1 MFFKPRDESLST
13 KIKLA
18 DYLINRLSEYGVNE
32 VFQVY
37 GAATGH
43 LVDAFVRAKDIRYI
57 APFHEQACG
66 FAAEGYAKVS
76 GNFGVAMATSGPG
89 GQNLVTCAGNCY
101 FDSVPCLFIT
111 GQIKQQFM
119 RPDKSIR
126 QIGFQE
132 SDMVGLMSSVTK
144 YSVMVSKPEDIRYQ
158 LEKAVHLMKSGRP
171 GPVHLDIPIDVAK
184 SIVDI
189 DDLFPYD
196 EQVELAYDK
205 DKINQQIDEFLAD
218 LQNCERPSL
227 MVGGGVRLAGAEKDI
242 LKLGEKLKIPVFPTW
257 NALDIICSDYPYY
270 GGRIGTYG
278 GAGRNFGIQN
288 TDLLLAIGSRI
299 SGRIT
304 GGNIHSFA
312 REAKKYMVDVD
323 RPALQKKLQ
332 QVPFDVCIL
341 SDAKLFIQMLLDRI
355 DEIPDF
361 SKWLEK
367 CIYWR
372 NKYDPVTDDMYD
384 TSEYVNQYAFT
395 RILSE
400 EMKSNDILVGDCG
413 GNIVVVNH
421 CFRTKTG
428 QRYFTNNGNSPMG
441 FSFAGA
447 IGAWFASDKE
457 KQNVVCIIGD
467 GGMNMNIQEL
477 QTLIN
482 YNVGIKV
489 IILNNHIYGITKA
502 FQETNFEGR
511 MEACGP
517 IGYNPPNFL
526 KVAGAYGLQTVSIQ
540 GSNYEFIRQQIRDIL
555 DHDGPLIVDVNC
567 YEQHTY
573 EPKLIGWETP
583 IEDMY
588 PYLDREEF
596 LENMIIEPLD
606 ISLNPDRLVYPTKAG
621 SESME

>member
-1 MFFKPRDESLST
+1 MST

-18 DYLINRLSEYGVNE
+18 DYLINRLAQYGVKE

-43 LVDAFVRAKDIRYI
+43 LVDAFVRADNIRYI

-158 LEKAVHLMKSGRP
+158 LEKAIYLMKSGRP

-184 SIVDI
+184 SIIDI

-196 EQVELAYDK
+196 EQIELAYDK
-205 DKINQQIDEFLAD
+205 DKINQQIDEFLKD

-323 RPALQKKLQ
+323 QPALQKKLQ

-355 DEIPDF
+355 DKIPDF

-384 TSEYVNQYAFT
+384 TSEHVNQYAFT

-457 KQNVVCIIGD
+457 EQNVVCIIGD

-526 KVAGAYGLQTVSIQ
+526 KVAEAYGLQTVSIQ
-540 GSNYEFIRQQIRDIL
+540 GSNYELIRQQIRDIL
-555 DHDGPLIVDVNC
+555 DHHGPLIVDVNC

>member
-1 MFFKPRDESLST
+1 MNKN
-13 KIKLA
+13 IKVA
-18 DYLINRLSEYGVNE
+18 DYLINRLSEYGVEE
-32 VFQVY
+32 VFQFY

-43 LVDAFVRAKDIRYI
+43 LVDAFVRAENIRYI

-66 FAAEGYAKVS
+66 FAAEGYAKVN

-89 GQNLVTCAGNCY
+89 GQNLITCAGNCFY
-101 FDSVPCLFIT
+101 DSVPCLFIT

-132 SDMVGLMSSVTK
+132 SNMTGCFEPVTK
-144 YSVMVSKPEDIRYQ
+144 YSVMVTKPEDIRYE
-158 LEKAVHLMKSGRP
+158 LEKAIHIMKSGRP

-184 SIVDI
+184 AVINL
-189 DDLFPYD
+189 DDLMPYD
-196 EQVELAYDK
+196 DAISMSYDE
-205 DKINQQIDEFLAD
+205 DKINHQINQFLAD
-218 LQNCERPSL
+218 LKNSKRPAL
-227 MVGGGVRLAGAEKDI
+227 MIGGGVRLAGAEKDI
-242 LKLGEKLKIPVFPTW
+242 LELGNLLKIPVFPTW

-270 GGRIGTYG
+270 AGRIGTYG

-323 RPALQKKLQ
+323 KAGLQRKLQ
-332 QVPFDVCIL
+332 QVPFDVCIY
-341 SDAKLFIQMLLDRI
+341 SDAKLFIKLLIERAK
-355 DEIPDF
+355 ELPDF
-361 SKWLEK
+361 SDWMARCESWK
-367 CIYWR
+367 
-372 NKYDPVTDDMYD
+372 NKYDPVTQDMFAPA
-384 TSEYVNQYAFT
+384 EHVNQYAFT
-395 RILSE
+395 RVLSE
-400 EMKSNDILVGDCG
+400 QMKENDILVGDCG
-413 GNIVVVNH
+413 GNIVVINH
-421 CFRTKTG
+421 CFKTKTG

-441 FSFAGA
+441 FSFAGS

-457 KQNVVCIIGD
+457 QNVVCIIGD
-467 GGMNMNIQEL
+467 GGMSMNIQEL

-482 YNVGIKV
+482 YNVGVKV
-489 IILNNHIYGITKA
+489 IILNNNIYGITKA

-517 IGYNPPNFL
+517 VGYNPPDFV
-526 KVAGAYGLQTVSIQ
+526 KVAEGYGLKTMRIE
-540 GSNYEFIRQQIRDIL
+540 GSDYDLIREQIDDML
-555 DHDGPLIVDVNC
+555 SYDGPLIVDVNC

-588 PYLDREEF
+588 PYLPREEF

-606 ISLNPDRLVYPTKAG
+606 ISLNPERLVYPTKVG

>member
-1 MFFKPRDESLST
+1 LTNTK
-13 KIKLA
+13 KIKVA
-18 DYLINRLSEYGVNE
+18 DYLINRLSEYGVRE

-43 LVDAFVRAKDIRYI
+43 LVDAFVRAEGIRYI

-66 FAAEGYAKVS
+66 FAAEGYAKVT

-89 GQNLVTCAGNCY
+89 GQNLVTPAGNCY

-119 RPDKSIR
+119 RPDPSIR

-132 SDMVGLMSSVTK
+132 SDMVGTMRSVTK
-144 YSVMVSKPEDIRYQ
+144 YSVMITKPEDIKYE
-158 LEKAVHLMKSGRP
+158 LEKAIHIMTSGRP

-184 SIVDI
+184 ALVNQ
-189 DDLFPYD
+189 DDLIGYD
-196 EQVELAYDK
+196 TDLTLEYSIKKIEQQVDRYV
-205 DKINQQIDEFLAD
+205 AD
-218 LQNCERPSL
+218 LLLSERPAL
-227 MVGGGVRLAGAEKDI
+227 MIGGGVRLAGAEDVI
-242 LKLGEKLKIPVFPTW
+242 LDLGRKLKIPVYPTW
-257 NALDIICSDYPYY
+257 NALDIICSDYEFY

-278 GAGRNFGIQN
+278 GPGRNFGIQN
-288 TDLLLAIGSRI
+288 SDLLLAIGSRI

-312 REAKKYMVDVD
+312 REAKKYIVDVD
-323 RPALQKKLQ
+323 KAGLQRKLQ
-332 QVPFDVCIL
+332 QVPFEECIL
-341 SDAKLFIQMLLDRI
+341 SDAKLFIKILSDKLDELDRMPKF
-355 DEIPDF
+355 E
-361 SKWLEK
+361 KWTDK
-367 CIYWR
+367 CMEWKT
-372 NKYDPVTDDMYD
+372 KYDPVTDDMYEK
-384 TSEYVNQYAFT
+384 SEYVHPYAFT

-400 EMKSNDILVGDCG
+400 EMSSNDILVGDCG
-413 GNIVVVNH
+413 GNIVVINH
-421 CFRTKTG
+421 SFKTKTG

-441 FSFAGA
+441 FSFAA
-447 IGAWFASDKE
+447 SIGAWFASDKE

-477 QTLIN
+477 QTLVN
-482 YNVGIKV
+482 YNVCVKV

-517 IGYNPPNFL
+517 IGYNPPDFI
-526 KVAGAYGLQTVSIQ
+526 KIAKAYGLETMTID
-540 GSNYEFIRQQIRDIL
+540 GSDYKQIRNQIKDMMT
-555 DHDGPLIVDVNC
+555 HNGPLIIDVNC
-567 YEQHTY
+567 HEHHTY

-596 LENMIIEPLD
+596 LSNMIIKPLD
-606 ISLNPDRLVYPTKAG
+606 ISLNPERLVRPTLA
-621 SESME
+621 EDTME

>member
-1 MFFKPRDESLST
+1 MGK
-13 KIKLA
+13 KIKVA
-18 DYLINRLSEYGVNE
+18 DYLINRLEEYGIRE

-66 FAAEGYAKVS
+66 FAAEGYAKVN

-132 SDMVGLMSSVTK
+132 SDMVGLMNTVTK
-144 YSVMVSKPEDIRYQ
+144 YSVMVSKPEDIRYE
-158 LEKAVHLMKSGRP
+158 LEKAISIMKSGRP

-184 SIVDI
+184 AIVDL
-189 DDLFPYD
+189 DDLFSYD
-196 EQVELAYDK
+196 NTIEMQYNEEN
-205 DKINQQIDEFLAD
+205 INKQIDEFLLD
-218 LQNCERPSL
+218 LQNSKRPAL
-227 MVGGGVRLAGAEKDI
+227 MVGGGVRLAKAEKDI
-242 LKLGEKLKIPVFPTW
+242 LELGKKLKIPVFPTW

-278 GAGRNFGIQN
+278 GPGRNFGIQN

-323 RPALQKKLQ
+323 KAGLQRKLQ
-332 QVPFDVCIL
+332 QVPFDVCIY
-341 SDAKLFIQMLLDRI
+341 SDAKLFVRLLMERI
-355 DEIPDF
+355 DKIPDF
-361 SKWLEK
+361 SEWMNK
-367 CIYWR
+367 CAHWR
-372 NKYDPVTDDMYD
+372 DKYDPVTREMFLPGK
-384 TSEYVNQYAFT
+384 YVNQYAFT

-400 EMKSNDILVGDCG
+400 QMKPNDILVGDCG

-421 CFRTKTG
+421 CFKTKTG

-441 FSFAGA
+441 FSFAGS

-482 YNVGIKV
+482 YNIGVKV

-511 MEACGP
+511 MEACGAL
-517 IGYNPPNFL
+517 GYNPPDFI
-526 KVAGAYGLQTVSIQ
+526 KVAKAYELDTMRIEGTDYSM
-540 GSNYEFIRQQIRDIL
+540 IRNQIDEML
-555 DHDGPLIVDVNC
+555 NHTGPLIIDVNC

-588 PYLDREEF
+588 PYLPRDEF
-596 LENMIIEPLD
+596 LENMYIKPLD
-606 ISLNPDRLVYPTKAG
+606 ISLNPERLVYPTKATTD
-621 SESME
+621 SME

>member
-1 MFFKPRDESLST
+1 MST

>member
-1 MFFKPRDESLST
+1 MSN

-18 DYLINRLSEYGVNE
+18 DYLINRLAEYGIEE

-43 LVDAFVRAKDIRYI
+43 LVDAFVRAKGIRYI

-66 FAAEGYAKVS
+66 FAAEGYAKVN

-89 GQNLVTCAGNCY
+89 GQNLATCAGNCY

-132 SDMVGLMSSVTK
+132 SDMVGLMSTVTK
-144 YSVMVSKPEDIRYQ
+144 YSVMVTKPEDIRYQ
-158 LEKAVHLMKSGRP
+158 LEKCIHIMKSGRP
-171 GPVHLDIPIDVAK
+171 GPVHLDIPIDIAK
-184 SIVDI
+184 AMINPDE
-189 DDLFPYD
+189 LFPYD
-196 EQVELAYDK
+196 VSLEMSYNEN
-205 DKINQQIDEFLAD
+205 KINQQIDEFLED
-218 LQNCERPSL
+218 LKNSERPAL
-227 MVGGGVRLAGAEKDI
+227 MIGGGVRLAGAEKDI
-242 LKLGEKLKIPVFPTW
+242 LELGRILKIPVFPTW

-323 RPALQKKLQ
+323 KPGLQKKLQ
-332 QVPFDVCIL
+332 QVPFDVCIY
-341 SDAKLFIQMLLDRI
+341 SDAKLFIKLLMNRI

-361 SKWLEK
+361 SSWMNK
-367 CIYWR
+367 CAGWR
-372 NKYDPVTDDMYD
+372 NKYDPVTPNMFDE
-384 TSEYVNQYAFT
+384 SEHVNQYAFV

-400 EMKSNDILVGDCG
+400 QMKKDDILVGDCG
-413 GNIVVVNH
+413 GNIVVINH

-457 KQNVVCIIGD
+457 RQNVVCIIGD

-477 QTLIN
+477 QTLVN
-482 YNVGIKV
+482 YNIGIKV

-517 IGYNPPNFL
+517 IGYNPPDFI
-526 KVAGAYGLQTVSIQ
+526 KVAKAYGLDTVRIE
-540 GSNYEFIRQQIRDIL
+540 GSDYDKIRKQIDDIL
-555 DHDGPLIVDVNC
+555 DHDGPLIIDVNC
-567 YEQHTY
+567 FEQHTY

-596 LENMIIEPLD
+596 LENMIIKPLE
-606 ISLNPDRLVYPTKAG
+606 ISLHPERLVYPTLPNA
-621 SESME
+621 ETME

>member
-1 MFFKPRDESLST
+1 
-13 KIKLA
+13 
-18 DYLINRLSEYGVNE
+18 VNE

-43 LVDAFVRAKDIRYI
+43 LVDAFVRAEDIRYI

-196 EQVELAYDK
+196 EQVGLAYDK

-526 KVAGAYGLQTVSIQ
+526 KVAEAYGLQTVSIQ

-606 ISLNPDRLVYPTKAG
+606 ISLNPDRLVYPH
-621 SESME
+621 

>member
-1 MFFKPRDESLST
+1 MFPKPRNESLST

-18 DYLINRLSEYGVNE
+18 DYLINRLSEYGVKE

-43 LVDAFVRAKDIRYI
+43 LVDAFVRAEGIRYI

-196 EQVELAYDK
+196 EQVELAYDR

>member
-1 MFFKPRDESLST
+1 MTT

-18 DYLINRLSEYGVNE
+18 DYLINRLSEYGIKE

-43 LVDAFVRAKDIRYI
+43 LVDAFVRAEGIRYI

-66 FAAEGYAKVS
+66 FAAEGYAKVT

-89 GQNLVTCAGNCY
+89 GQNLATCAGNCY
-101 FDSVPCLFIT
+101 FDTVPCLFIT

-132 SDMVGLMSSVTK
+132 SDMVGLMESVTK
-144 YSVMVSKPEDIRYQ
+144 YSVMVTKPEDIRYE
-158 LEKAVHLMKSGRP
+158 LEKCIHIMKSGRP
-171 GPVHLDIPIDVAK
+171 GPVHLDIPIDIAK
-184 SIVDI
+184 AMIEPDK
-189 DDLFPYD
+189 LFPYD
-196 EQVELAYDK
+196 GSVEMCFDES
-205 DKINQQIDEFLAD
+205 KINKQIDEFIAD
-218 LQNCERPSL
+218 LKNSERPAL
-227 MVGGGVRLAGAEKDI
+227 MIGGGVRLAGAEKDI
-242 LKLGEKLKIPVFPTW
+242 LELGKKLKIPIFPTW

-323 RPALQKKLQ
+323 APGLQRKLQ
-332 QVPFDVCIL
+332 QVPFDVCIY
-341 SDAKLFIQMLLDRI
+341 SDAKLFIKLLIKRL
-355 DEIPDF
+355 DEVPDF
-361 SKWLEK
+361 SDWMGK
-367 CIYWR
+367 CEHWR
-372 NKYDPVTDDMYD
+372 NKYDPVTPDMFEE
-384 TSEYVNQYAFT
+384 SKHVNQYAFT

-413 GNIVVVNH
+413 GNIVVINH
-421 CFRTKTG
+421 SFKTKTG

-441 FSFAGA
+441 FSFAGS
-447 IGAWFASDKE
+447 IGAWFASDKK

-477 QTLIN
+477 QTLVN
-482 YNVGIKV
+482 YNIGVKV

-517 IGYNPPNFL
+517 IGYNPPNFI
-526 KVAGAYGLQTVSIQ
+526 KVAKAYELDTMVID
-540 GSNYEFIRQQIRDIL
+540 GSDYDKIRQQIRDML
-555 DHDGPLIVDVNC
+555 AHDGPLVIDVNC

-588 PYLDREEF
+588 PYLPREEF
-596 LENMIIEPLD
+596 LENMIIKPLD
-606 ISLNPDRLVYPTKAG
+606 ISLNPDRLVYPTKVDT
-621 SESME
+621 ETME

>member
-1 MFFKPRDESLST
+1 MT

-18 DYLINRLSEYGVNE
+18 DYLINRLAEYGIKE

-43 LVDAFVRAKDIRYI
+43 LVDAFVRAKGIRYI

-66 FAAEGYAKVS
+66 FAAEGYAKVT

-89 GQNLVTCAGNCY
+89 GQNLATCAGNCY

-144 YSVMVSKPEDIRYQ
+144 YSVMITKPEDARYE
-158 LEKAVHLMKSGRP
+158 LEKAIHIMKSGRP
-171 GPVHLDIPIDVAK
+171 GPVHLDIPIDIAK
-184 SIVDI
+184 AII
-189 DDLFPYD
+189 DPDKLLPYD
-196 EQVELAYDK
+196 SFIQKSFDL
-205 DKINQQIDEFLAD
+205 DKINSQIDEFIED
-218 LQNCERPSL
+218 LRASKRPAL
-227 MVGGGVRLAGAEKDI
+227 MIGGGVRLAGAEDDI
-242 LKLGEKLKIPVFPTW
+242 LELGRKLKIPIFPTW
-257 NALDIICSDYPYY
+257 NALDIICSDYEFY

-288 TDLLLAIGSRI
+288 CDLLLAIGSRI

-312 REAKKYMVDVD
+312 REAKKFMVDVD
-323 RPALQKKLQ
+323 AAGLQKKLQ
-332 QVPFDVCIL
+332 QVPFDVCIY
-341 SDAKLFIQMLLDRI
+341 SDAKLFIKMLMKRLNN
-355 DEIPDF
+355 IPDF
-361 SKWLEK
+361 SSWMNK
-367 CIYWR
+367 CLYWK
-372 NKYDPVTDDMYD
+372 NKYDPVTKEMFDE
-384 TSEYVNQYAFT
+384 SKYVNQYAFT

-400 EMKSNDILVGDCG
+400 EMKSSDILLGDCG
-413 GNIVVVNH
+413 GNIVVINH
-421 CFRTKTG
+421 CFKTKTG

-441 FSFAGA
+441 FSFAA
-447 IGAWFASDKE
+447 SIGAWFASDKE

-477 QTLIN
+477 QTLVN
-482 YNVGIKV
+482 YNVGVKV

-517 IGYNPPNFL
+517 VGYNPPDFI
-526 KVAGAYGLQTVSIQ
+526 KVAEAYGLKTVSIV
-540 GSNYEFIRQQIRDIL
+540 GSDYNKIRQQINEIL
-555 DHDGPLIVDVNC
+555 DHDGPLIIDVNC
-567 YEQHTY
+567 HEQHTY

-588 PYLDREEF
+588 PYLSREEF
-596 LENMIIEPLD
+596 LENMIIDPLE
-606 ISLNPDRLVYPTKAG
+606 ISLHPERLVYPTKA
-621 SESME
+621 ETME

>member
-1 MFFKPRDESLST
+1 M
-13 KIKLA
+13 KIKVA
-18 DYLINRLSEYGVNE
+18 DYLINRLAEYGVKE

-43 LVDAFVRAKDIRYI
+43 LVDAFVRAEGIRYI

-66 FAAEGYAKVS
+66 FAAEGYAKVN

-89 GQNLVTCAGNCY
+89 GQNLITCAGNCY

-132 SDMVGLMSSVTK
+132 SDMTGLFSTLTK
-144 YSVMVSKPEDIRYQ
+144 YSVMITKPEDIRYE
-158 LEKAVHLMKSGRP
+158 LEKAIHIMKSGRP
-171 GPVHLDIPIDVAK
+171 GPVHLDVPIDVAK
-184 SIVDI
+184 AIVDT
-189 DDLFPYD
+189 DDMFPY
-196 EQVELAYDK
+196 QVVLKDNYDRE
-205 DKINQQIDEFLAD
+205 KINEQIDEFISD
-218 LQNCERPSL
+218 LKKSERPSL
-227 MVGGGVRLAGAEKDI
+227 MIGGGVRLAGAEKDI
-242 LKLGEKLKIPVFPTW
+242 LELGRKLKIPVFPTW
-257 NALDIICSDYPYY
+257 NALDIICSDYEYY

-288 TDLLLAIGSRI
+288 SDLLLAIGSRI

-323 RPALQKKLQ
+323 APGLQKKLQ
-332 QVPFDVCIL
+332 QVPFDVCIY
-341 SDAKLFIQMLLDRI
+341 SDAKLFIKLLLERL

-361 SKWLEK
+361 SSWMDK
-367 CIYWR
+367 CAHWR
-372 NKYDPVTDDMYD
+372 DKYDPVTDDMF
-384 TSEYVNQYAFT
+384 EKNEHVNQYAFT

-400 EMKSNDILVGDCG
+400 EMGPEDILLGDCG
-413 GNIVVVNH
+413 GNIVVINH
-421 CFRTKTG
+421 SFKTKTG

-441 FSFAGA
+441 FSFAA
-447 IGAWFASDKE
+447 SIGAWFASDKE
-457 KQNVVCIIGD
+457 KQNVVCIVGD
-467 GGMNMNIQEL
+467 GGMNMNLQEL
-477 QTLIN
+477 QTLVN
-482 YNVGIKV
+482 YNVGVKV
-489 IILNNHIYGITKA
+489 VILNNHIYGITKA

-526 KVAGAYGLQTVSIQ
+526 KVAKAYGLETVSID
-540 GSNYEFIRQQIRDIL
+540 GSDYDKIRNQIKDIL
-555 DHDGPLIVDVNC
+555 KHDGPLIIDVNC

-596 LENMIIEPLD
+596 LENMIIEPLE
-606 ISLNPDRLVYPTKAG
+606 ISLHPERLVYPTKVGAD
-621 SESME
+621 SME